1 MKINISE
8 NAKEKMKEYF
18 KNEVPLKLVIQ
29 GVSWCGPTFAV
40 VSEKHLVKD
49 EIYKE
54 EGLEIAISENVSNML
69 SEVRIDY
76 SNKIFRKGFIV
87 MPVPK

>member
-29 GVSWCGPTFAV
+29 GVS
-40 VSEKHLVKD
+40 
-49 EIYKE
+49 
-54 EGLEIAISENVSNML
+54 
-69 SEVRIDY
+69 
-76 SNKIFRKGFIV
+76 
-87 MPVPK
+87 